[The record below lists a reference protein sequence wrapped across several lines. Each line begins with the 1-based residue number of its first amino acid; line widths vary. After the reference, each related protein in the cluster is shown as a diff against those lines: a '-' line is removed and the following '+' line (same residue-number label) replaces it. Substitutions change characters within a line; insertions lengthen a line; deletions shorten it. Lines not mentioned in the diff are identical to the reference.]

1 MPRTRWEDW
10 SNRGVDAVPTQ
21 SLLPYQSLMVSFPL
35 WRQYAYADS
44 NSVKHMH
51 WVADAARLVG
61 CPAEWLDGPHLG

>member
-44 NSVKHMH
+44 NSVGQAH
-51 WVADAARLVG
+51 ALG
-61 CPAEWLDGPHLG
+61 C